1 MPQLYETGSCFMRK
15 PAIDGKFPTAVLLRP
30 NLARGRPFSRLSFA
44 AMRLFDENLF
54 QTTGRRCFCPPSTQ
68 SADRRAVSISK
79 EKRAFPLAGISETA
93 RTGSPA
99 ERRSRKSDAKSAG
112 VSDSLA
118 PAICILPFHPAY
130 PDLRRQKKQ
139 TSHRRLRA
147 ANPKNQGAAEWLAP
161 HSGSFVSS
169 KQPQYRHLAG

>member
-1 MPQLYETGSCFMRK
+1 MRK
-15 PAIDGKFPTAVLLRP
+15 PAMDGKFPRAVLLHTD
-30 NLARGRPFSRLSFA
+30 LARGRPFFRLSFA

-54 QTTGRRCFCPPSTQ
+54 QINRPALFLS
-68 SADRRAVSISK
+68 SLDAVSRQAGRFHK
-79 EKRAFPLAGISETA
+79 QGKAGFPLSGISETA

-99 ERRSRKSDAKSAG
+99 ERRSRKSATKSAG
-112 VSDSLA
+112 VSDSFA

-130 PDLRRQKKQ
+130 PDLRRPKKQ
-139 TSHRRLRA
+139 TAHHRLRPDGSE
-147 ANPKNQGAAEWLAP
+147 NRSAAEWLAP

>member
-1 MPQLYETGSCFMRK
+1 MPQLYENGSCFMRK
-15 PAIDGKFPTAVLLRP
+15 PAMDGKFPTAVLLRP

-44 AMRLFDENLF
+44 AMRLFDENFF
-54 QTTGRRCFCPPSTQ
+54 QITGRRCFCPPSTQ
-68 SADRRAVSISK
+68 SADRRAVSIGK
-79 EKRAFPLAGISETA
+79 EKRALPLAGISETA

-112 VSDSLA
+112 ISDSFA

-130 PDLRRQKKQ
+130 PNLRRPKKQ
-139 TSHRRLRA
+139 TAHHRLRPDGSE
-147 ANPKNQGAAEWLAP
+147 NRGAAEWLAP

>member
-1 MPQLYETGSCFMRK
+1 MRK
-15 PAIDGKFPTAVLLRP
+15 PAMDGKFPTAVLLRP

-44 AMRLFDENLF
+44 AMRLFDENFF
-54 QTTGRRCFCPPSTQ
+54 QITGRRCFCPPSTQ

-79 EKRAFPLAGISETA
+79 GKAGFPLAGISETA

-99 ERRSRKSDAKSAG
+99 ERRSRKSNAKSYG
-112 VSDSLA
+112 LVGLVGLVA

-130 PDLRRQKKQ
+130 PNLRRPKKQ
-139 TSHRRLRA
+139 TAHHRLRPDGSE
-147 ANPKNQGAAEWLAP
+147 NRGGAAEWLAP